1 MRKYKIGITLFF
13 GVLLLVGFIN
23 LIAPKPTFS
32 DQENRDLAKMPEFSW
47 ESLANGEFIS
57 GYQTYFSDTFLAR
70 DMLVRFAGEFKSLKG
85 LSGDDDVI
93 FQEGTGTNDPGIAPP
108 GDDDTPSEPVESQ
121 PEDPSVSVPPVS
133 SQAPES
139 NPDTHLPDDD
149 VQTISG
155 IMVAGDTALQLY
167 GFSESVNLRYSQVIS
182 SFAEKY
188 AGKVKT
194 SCLVAPINTE
204 FYIPEK
210 YRDKS
215 ADEKK
220 AIETIYGNM
229 TGVTTIDAY
238 SKLAAHADEYIYFR
252 TDHHWTQLGA
262 YYAYTA
268 FAESEGF
275 EPVPLEQY
283 ETFRYDTYLGSL
295 YSSHA
300 NDAIGAKLAK
310 SPDYLD
316 AYLPFFNYTLK
327 YYPQDSMDT
336 PASYLG
342 KGTLVQTNVTI
353 ANKYMCFIHGD
364 QPLERI
370 DNEDN
375 KNGKNILVIKES
387 YGNAFVPLLVPHYET
402 VFVVDPRYFKLSL
415 QELIE
420 KNNIQE
426 VLFLNNIM
434 TSGTTQRIN
443 EWEKLINS

>member
-13 GVLLLVGFIN
+13 GVLFVVGLIN
-23 LIAPKPTFS
+23 LIAPKPTHS

-47 ESLANGEFIS
+47 ESLANGKFIS
-57 GYQTYFSDTFLAR
+57 EYQTYFSDTFLAR

-85 LSGDDDVI
+85 ISGDDDVI
-93 FQEGTGTNDPGIAPP
+93 WQEGTGTNDPGIAPP
-108 GDDDTPSEPVESQ
+108 GDNSASSAPSESQ
-121 PEDPSVSVPPVS
+121 PSDDPAS
-133 SQAPES
+133 SNSSITSEAPES

-155 IMVAGDTALQLY
+155 IMVAGNTALQLY
-167 GFSESVNLRYSQVIS
+167 GFNEAVNLRYSQVIS
-182 SFAEKY
+182 SFAQKY
-188 AGKVKT
+188 PEIKT
-194 SCLVAPINTE
+194 GCLVAPINTE

-210 YRDKS
+210 YRNKS

-220 AIETIYGNM
+220 AIDTIYGNM
-229 TGVTTIDAY
+229 TGVTTYDAY

-268 FAESEGF
+268 FAETAGF
-275 EPVPLEQY
+275 DPIPLEQY
-283 ETFRYDTYLGSL
+283 ETFRYDSYLGSL
-295 YSSHA
+295 YRSHA

-310 SPDYLD
+310 DPDYIE

-327 YYPQDSMDT
+327 YYPEDSMDA

-342 KGTLVQTNVTI
+342 KGTLVQTTM
-353 ANKYMCFIHGD
+353 KKGDYLCFIHGD

-415 QELIE
+415 AELIE

-426 VLFLNNIM
+426 VLFVNNIM